1 MALLPYLEEEHR
13 LSEFF
18 PSWRHYDDFAIG
30 LPQQEWKDFI
40 TFPSRLMRSLLDFH
54 QYPISPRFG
63 RWHGGLY
70 DVRVGKDG
78 FEVILDVHQY
88 TKSDLSVKTVD
99 NTIIIEGKHNEK
111 DDPHGHMCRSFL
123 KRYTIPIGYD
133 SRLVT
138 SSISSDGFLTV
149 RAPAMCRAQI
159 KGRERNIY
167 IHRTGPSNYLS
178 IRDC

>member
-13 LSEFF
+13 LADFN
-18 PSWRHYDDFAIG
+18 SWRHFDDFGIG
-30 LPQQEWKDFI
+30 LTEREWKDFMS
-40 TFPSRLMRSLLDFH
+40 FPSRLMRSLLDFH
-54 QYPISPRFG
+54 HYPLSPRLG

-70 DVRVGKDG
+70 DVRVSKDV
-78 FEVILDVHQY
+78 FEIILDVHQFA
-88 TKSDLSVKTVD
+88 KSDLSVKTVD

-111 DDPHGHMCRSFL
+111 DDPHGHLSQSFL

-138 SSISSDGFLTV
+138 STISTDGFLTV
-149 RAPAMCRAQI
+149 RAPAMCKAQI